1 MKNKMLENMILDTD
15 SYKFSHYEQYPPNTE
30 KVYSYIE
37 ARKPANMGNDNTIDS
52 VVFYGLKYILSQFQ
66 KITVRDVLEANELAK
81 NHGVPFNYDGMMYI
95 ATELNGV
102 LPIKIYSVPE
112 GTVVPVGN
120 VMLTIVNTDSKCF
133 WLTSYLETMLV
144 RLWYPCTVASVSR
157 GVKTIIKKYLD
168 QTSDNADAELLF
180 KLHDFGSR
188 GVSCREQAA
197 IGGSAHLVNFL
208 GTDTIVGWK
217 MAADVYNAD
226 VKTIGFSIPASEHS
240 TITSWTRDGE
250 FAAYVNMV
258 NKYAKP
264 GSIFACVSDS
274 YDIMNAV
281 RNMWI
286 PHLLPIVKEKESTV
300 VIRPDSGDP
309 VQTPID
315 IINMLLKELANDVII
330 NSKGYAVLPS
340 YVRVIQGD
348 GMTLEN
354 IESIL
359 KILKNEKISAENIA
373 FGMGAGLL
381 QKIDRDTFSFAMK
394 CSAMMIDGEWVD
406 VYKDP
411 AGDSGKASKRGR
423 LDLILN
429 TNGELETVSYKNSSL
444 FESVMECVYDN
455 GPTDV
460 LRRTMFND
468 IRMRAIIK

>member
-15 SYKFSHYEQYPPNTE
+15 SYKFSHYEQYPPGTE

-37 ARKPANMGNDNTIDS
+37 ARKPANMGNGNTIDS
-52 VVFYGLKYILSQFQ
+52 VVFYGLKYILSQFE

-102 LPIKIYSVPE
+102 LPIKIYAVPE
-112 GTVVPVGN
+112 GTVVPVSN
-120 VMLTIVNTDSKCF
+120 VLLTIVNTDPKCF

-168 QTSDNADAELLF
+168 LTSDNSDTQLPF

-197 IGGSAHLVNFL
+197 IGGSAHLINFL

-217 MAADVYNAD
+217 LAADIYDAD

-240 TITSWTRDGE
+240 TITSWTKERE
-250 FAAYVNMV
+250 FDAYLNIV

-281 RNMWI
+281 KNMWI
-286 PHLLPIVKEKESTV
+286 PRLIPIVKEKESTV

-315 IINMLLKELANDVII
+315 IIRVLLAELVSDVTI
-330 NSKGYAVLPS
+330 NSKGYKVLPS

-359 KILKNEKISAENIA
+359 KILEKEKISAENIA

-394 CSAMMIDGEWVD
+394 CSAMMINGEWFD

-411 AGDSGKASKRGR
+411 LGDSGKASKRGQ
-423 LDLILN
+423 LELILN
-429 TNGELETVSYKNSSL
+429 ENGEFETIPYRNSSW
-444 FESVMECVYDN
+444 FESVMQCVYDN
-455 GPTDV
+455 GPTDI
-460 LRRTMFND
+460 LKRTNFNE
-468 IRMRAIIK
+468 IRIRAKVK